1 MNILDLV
8 VGKPIKTSDER
19 AEQIGPAQG
28 VPIFG
33 LDALSSAAYG
43 PEAALSL
50 LIPLGLLGVQ
60 YIIPISAAIITLLVI
75 VYFSYRQT
83 IAAYPT
89 GGGSYTVARFNLG
102 AFAGLL
108 AAAALLTDYILTAA
122 VGISAGV
129 GALVSAVP
137 SLQPHTVTLCVGIL
151 VVITILNLRGV
162 REAGVAFM
170 VPTYLFVGTL
180 LITVV
185 GGLVRV
191 ALSGGHPVPVT
202 PLPPSPAITEA
213 VTLWL
218 LLKVFASGCTA
229 LTGVEAVSN
238 GVKAF
243 REPAVK
249 NAQRTLTVIIF
260 LLAVLLA
267 GISYLVKVYGIAATD
282 PGKPGYQSLLSMLIA
297 TVFGKGVFYYLTI
310 ASILFVL
317 SLSANTAFA
326 DFPRLCRSISQNNY
340 LPHAFGYRGR
350 RLVYTY
356 GIIILALLTCLLL
369 LLFDGVTDKLIP
381 LYAVGAF
388 LAFTLSQ
395 FGMVVHW
402 RKNRG
407 AHWMKSA
414 LVNGFG
420 ALVTGITV
428 IVVLVAKF
436 AEGAWITLLFIPL
449 TIVFF
454 TAVRRHYHSLKILT
468 TCKVPVQAASLSQ
481 PPIAVIPID
490 RWSNITRQGI
500 EFAARLSPE
509 VIALHVEPDE
519 HSELL
524 REDWERYV
532 EQPFRAAGREPP
544 KLCLLPS
551 PYRFIII
558 PIIQFVL
565 ELSKKHPDRSIIVVI
580 PELVEDKWYEY
591 FLHNQRGRLLE
602 WVLLAR
608 GNERIFTV
616 TAPWYAGERT

>member
-1 MNILDLV
+1 MNLLDLI
-8 VGKPIKTSDER
+8 VGKPLKTSDER
-19 AEQIGPAQG
+19 AEQIGPVAG
-28 VPIFG
+28 IPIFG

-50 LIPLGLLGVQ
+50 LIPLGLLGVR
-60 YIIPISAAIITLLVI
+60 YIVPISSAIITLLVI

-83 IAAYPT
+83 IAAYPS

-102 AFAGLL
+102 ARAGLL
-108 AAAALLTDYILTAA
+108 AAAALLADYILTVA

-129 GALVSAVP
+129 GALVSAFP
-137 SLQPHTVTLCVGIL
+137 ALLPHTVSFCVCIL
-151 VVITILNLRGV
+151 IVITILNLRGV
-162 REAGVAFM
+162 REAGVIFA

-180 LITVV
+180 LITIVAGAIRVV
-185 GGLVRV
+185 
-191 ALSGGHPVPVT
+191 LSGGHPAPIAA
-202 PLPPSPAITEA
+202 LPPPPPMTEA
-213 VTLWL
+213 VSYWL

-238 GVKAF
+238 GVRAF
-243 REPAVK
+243 REPAVD
-249 NAQRTLTVIIF
+249 NARRTLTVIIF
-260 LLAVLLA
+260 LLAILLA
-267 GISYLVKVYGIAATD
+267 GISFLVKSYGIAATD
-282 PGKPGYQSLLSMLIA
+282 PGQPGYQSILSMLVGA
-297 TVFGKGVFYYLTI
+297 VFGKGIFYYLTI

-326 DFPRLCRSISQNNY
+326 DFPRLCRAIAQNNY

-356 GIIILALLTCLLL
+356 GIVVLALLSGGLLI
-369 LLFDGVTDKLIP
+369 LFRGVTDRLIP

-388 LAFTLSQ
+388 MAFTLSQ
-395 FGMVVHW
+395 AGMVMHW
-402 RKNRG
+402 RKKRG
-407 AHWMKSA
+407 PHWLKSA
-414 LVNGFG
+414 LVNGLG

-436 AEGAWITLLFIPL
+436 AEGAWITLFFIPL

-454 TAVRRHYHSLKILT
+454 IEIRRHYHSIKMRTACRL
-468 TCKVPVQAASLSQ
+468 PVCADALSQ
-481 PPIAVIPID
+481 PPIVIIAVE
-490 RWSNITRQGI
+490 RWSHITRQGI

-509 VIALHVEPDE
+509 VIAVHVEPSD

-524 REDWERYV
+524 QMSWEHYV
-532 EQPFRAAGREPP
+532 DQPFREAGKQPP
-544 KLCLLPS
+544 KLHLLPS

-558 PIIQFVL
+558 PIVQFIL
-565 ELSKKHPDRSIIVVI
+565 DLSEKNADRSIIVVI

-602 WVLLAR
+602 WALLAR
-608 GNERIFTV
+608 GNDRIFTV
-616 TAPWYAGERT
+616 SAPWYVGTRI